1 MQSRGLAKRSARLVA
16 PQNSTKGKSSQK
28 ARAKENRGSINK
40 SVLEGTKPP
49 KGGAKENRERVNESV
64 TEGMKPPKG

>member
-1 MQSRGLAKRSARLVA
+1 VLAQWLHKTARKEKAPKRL
-16 PQNSTKGKSSQK
+16 G
-28 ARAKENRGSINK
+28 AKENRGSINE